1 MSQDTG
7 ADHRDTDNDNRVCT
21 LCKSLVGHLPVVHL
35 SFFDGIGVSSEAL
48 RRISDNVLLTLSWE
62 TNKSCADF
70 THKRFGSIQMGD
82 VSHIDIDKTVA
93 YVEEQMGKQEFI
105 VLVTAGPPCPD
116 FSRIRKSPKGADGE
130 SGWLFQHMI
139 DIEYQL
145 RLKFQG
151 RPFETVIENVLPHNS
166 LREHLL
172 EMTDPLCM
180 SPIVIDAADGGLVHR
195 KRLWW
200 TSIDWPDVEAKLSRH
215 TPWSTSWKM
224 EDDWSRLHNPI
235 AADLQAPLQ
244 HKGFSLPNCLQQNNK
259 LFHCLTTPSQ
269 HYEGRPMPQ
278 TNRSRPSSP
287 STTKRWQ
294 DDHQRYPPWQY
305 EEQFLTQWPDGSF
318 STAPTELREQLQGL
332 PVGYTEAL
340 AGGDQT
346 QRDVALGNAW
356 HLPTTVWILFLVLLG
371 TANADV
377 PRSPHESA
385 LDKVVNL
392 WTATRV
398 PFGPPPRRSGSEYM
412 PQFSWTE
419 HLDWA
424 LHRDT
429 NMTPKDLDPTLN
441 WCLEHRH
448 LFHPLVRFQ
457 HDVIEEIKELVL
469 EFEDHTMA
477 WFHTLP
483 PHVQHAYKHK
493 ESVTQIPILIHLLRR
508 LQYPQTEVL
517 YRELSDGF
525 PLMGKLTP
533 GVNWHVRQDQK
544 YLQPTPIDDFR
555 QKNREY
561 IRNKLENN
569 RVDDHWKFMLDEIL
583 AEVKLGRMNGP
594 FKAPKWWPRPSVATQ
609 LPGTDVLLDLPHD
622 DPFIAMAFSIEQT
635 GSDGN
640 TKIRRGEDWRRSGH
654 NSTCIMHDQPYH
666 HTPDH
671 FVSLGLAF
679 LENNRSTP
687 LRVWGHD
694 HDGAYR
700 QLPLND
706 PRQAYVL
713 LLTPDGPTLWS
724 HNVLLFGSAASVWS
738 YNRFGDVL
746 VACSRTLVLS
756 PALHYV
762 DDYGSM
768 EDELSADSSFRAF
781 EDYNGCLRI
790 SMKPSKRQPPE
801 KQHRIQGVLISS
813 DTENLILT
821 PCPARVRAMTQQIE
835 KHLDTNVLTPEEARK
850 MAGKCNFLTGRLFGK
865 VGRAP
870 LKAIYARA
878 NSFSHQLD
886 KPTRSSLMALRDI
899 ILHCQPM
906 TIPRNPTCR
915 SFSVIYTDAY
925 FQLKGT
931 VYRPGDENLP
941 QWDSQQTPDIEN
953 GWAALC
959 FHQGDVHTG
968 AYFQGRLPSALLRQF
983 SADQAF
989 IYLLEAWAA
998 ILAPMIF
1005 EPWLDRFYVQC
1016 CDNEASRHALIKGVG
1031 KHQPLNCLISAHWT
1045 WHNRRGIAHRLERVP
1060 TKANISDALSRF
1072 EGIPEAKLWHQL
1084 QIPTS
1089 SLTQRATKIIGDI
1102 EFASKRGFEDV
1113 SGVKPIHDFLRKLA
1127 GKA

>member
-7 ADHRDTDNDNRVCT
+7 ADHRNTDNDNRVCT

-82 VSHIDIDKTVA
+82 IMHIDIDKTVA

-105 VLVTAGPPCPD
+105 VLITAGPPCPD

-145 RLKFQG
+145 RPKFQG

-166 LREHLL
+166 LRDHLL
-172 EMTDPLCM
+172 EMTEPLCM

-200 TSIDWPDVEAKLSRH
+200 TSIDWPDVETKLSRH
-215 TPWSTSWKM
+215 TPWSTSWQT
-224 EDDWSRLHNPI
+224 EDDWPRLHNPL

-244 HKGFSLPNCLQQNNK
+244 HKGFSLPSCLQQNNK

-269 HYEGRPMPQ
+269 HLEGRPMPQ
-278 TNRSRPSSP
+278 TNRSRPASP

-294 DDHQRYPPWQY
+294 DDHHRYPPWQY
-305 EEQFLTQWPDGSF
+305 EAQFLTQWPDGSF

-332 PVGYTEAL
+332 PLGYTEEL

-356 HLPTTVWILFLVLLG
+356 HLPTAVWILFLVLLG

-392 WTATRV
+392 WIATKV

-429 NMTPKDLDPTLN
+429 NMTPKDLDPTLS

-457 HDVIEEIKELVL
+457 NDVIEEIKELVL
-469 EFEDHTMA
+469 DFEDHTMA

-544 YLQPTPIDDFR
+544 YLQPTPMDDFR

-561 IRNKLENN
+561 IRNKLETN
-569 RVDDHWKFMLDEIL
+569 RVDDHWKFMLGEIL

-724 HNVLLFGSAASVWS
+724 HNVLLCGSAASVWS

-870 LKAIYARA
+870 KAIYARA

-886 KPTRSSLMALRDI
+886 KPTRSSLMALRDT

>member
-7 ADHRDTDNDNRVCT
+7 ADHRNLDDDSRVCT
-21 LCKSLVGHLPVVHL
+21 LCKSLVGHIPVVHL
-35 SFFDGIGVSSEAL
+35 SFFDGIGVASEAL
-48 RRISDNVLLTLSWE
+48 RRISTNVLLTLSWE
-62 TNKSCADF
+62 TNEACAAF
-70 THKRFGSIQMGD
+70 THERFGSIQMGD
-82 VSHIDIDKTVA
+82 IANVDIDKTA
-93 YVEEQMGKQEFI
+93 SYIDQRLGQQEFI
-105 VLVTAGPPCPD
+105 VLITAGPPCPD
-116 FSRIRKSPKGADGE
+116 FSRIRKSPEGVDGA

-139 DIEYQL
+139 DVEYKL
-145 RLKFQG
+145 RLKFKG
-151 RPFETVIENVLPHNS
+151 RPVETVIENVMPHHS
-166 LREHLL
+166 LRDQLL
-172 EMTDPLCM
+172 DMTKPLRM
-180 SPIVIDAADGGLVHR
+180 SPIVLDAADGGLVHR

-200 TSIDWPDVEAKLSRH
+200 TSIDWSDVEAKLSRN
-215 TPWSTSWKM
+215 TPWSTSWKT
-224 EDDWSRLHNPI
+224 DDGWPRLHNPV

-244 HKGFSLPNCLQQNNK
+244 HKGFSLPTCLQQNNK
-259 LFHCLTTPSQ
+259 LFHCLTTPAQ
-269 HYEGRPMPQ
+269 DLEGRPMPQ
-278 TNRSRPSSP
+278 TNRSRPVSP
-287 STTKRWQ
+287 STTRRWQ
-294 DDHQRYPPWQY
+294 EDNHRYPPWQY
-305 EEQFLTQWPDGSF
+305 EGHFLTQWPDGSF

-332 PVGYTEAL
+332 QIGYTEKL
-340 AGGDQT
+340 AGGDCT

-356 HLPTTVWILFLVLLG
+356 HLPTAIWILFLLLLG
-371 TANADV
+371 TADAAI
-377 PRSPHESA
+377 PRSPRESA

-398 PFGPPPRRSGSEYM
+398 PFGPPPRRNGSEYM

-429 NMTPKDLDPTLN
+429 NMTPKELDPTLT

-448 LFHPLVRFQ
+448 LFHPLQCFQ
-457 HDVIEEIKELVL
+457 NDVIAEINDLVFDFEE
-469 EFEDHTMA
+469 HTMA

-483 PHVQHAYKHK
+483 LHVQRAYKHK
-493 ESVTQIPILIHLLRR
+493 DSVTQIPILIHLLRR
-508 LQYPQTEVL
+508 LGYPQTEVL
-517 YRELSDGF
+517 YRELSEGF

-533 GVNWHVRQDQK
+533 GVNWHVRQDRK
-544 YLQPTPIDDFR
+544 YLQPTPLDDFK

-561 IRNKLENN
+561 IRNKLETN
-569 RVDDHWKFMLDEIL
+569 RVDEHWKFMLDEIL

-594 FKAPKWWPRPSVATQ
+594 FKAPTWWPRPAVATQ
-609 LPGTDVLLDLPHD
+609 QPGTDVLLELPHE

-700 QLPLND
+700 QLPLHD

-724 HNVLLFGSAASVWS
+724 HNVLLSGSAASVWS
-738 YNRFGDVL
+738 YNRLGDVL

-768 EDELSADSSFRAF
+768 EDETSAESSFRAF

-801 KQHRIQGVLISS
+801 AQHRIQGVLISS
-813 DTENLILT
+813 DTENLVLT

-835 KHLDTNVLTPEEARK
+835 KHLETNNLTPEEARK

-865 VGRAP
+865 VGRAA

-886 KPTRSSLMALRDI
+886 KPTRSSLLALRDI

-906 TIPRNPTCR
+906 TIPRNPTFR

-925 FQLKGT
+925 FKLKGT

-941 QWDSQQTPDIEN
+941 QWDSRQTPDIEN

-959 FHQGDVHTG
+959 FHQGDVHNG
-968 AYFQGRLPSALLRQF
+968 AYFQGRLPSVLLRQF

-998 ILAPMIF
+998 ILAPVIF

-1031 KHQPLNCLISAHWT
+1031 KHQPLNCLVSAHWT

-1072 EGIPEAKLWHQL
+1072 EGIPEAQMWHQIS
-1084 QIPTS
+1084 IPLP

-1102 EFASKRGFEDV
+1102 EFASNRGFEDV
-1113 SGVKPIHDFLRKLA
+1113 SGVKPIHEFLRKLA

>member
-1 MSQDTG
+1 MASVY
-7 ADHRDTDNDNRVCT
+7 HPKHC
-21 LCKSLVGHLPVVHL
+21 
-35 SFFDGIGVSSEAL
+35 DGSRPTCCS
-48 RRISDNVLLTLSWE
+48 LTLSWE
-62 TNKSCADF
+62 NNEACADF
-70 THKRFGSIQMGD
+70 THERFGWIKMGD
-82 VSHIDIDKTVA
+82 VTDIDIDKTVA
-93 YVEEQMGKQEFI
+93 YIDQRLGQQEFI
-105 VLVTAGPPCPD
+105 VLITAGPPCPD
-116 FSRIRKSPKGADGE
+116 FSRLKRSPKGVDGE

-139 DIEYQL
+139 DVEYKL
-145 RLKFQG
+145 RLKFKG
-151 RPFETVIENVLPHNS
+151 RPVETVIENVLPHHS
-166 LREHLL
+166 LRDQLL
-172 EMTDPLCM
+172 EMTKPLCM
-180 SPIVIDAADGGLVHR
+180 PPIVIDAADGGLVHR

-200 TSIDWPDVEAKLSRH
+200 TSIDWPDVEDALCPSRIVRD
-215 TPWSTSWKM
+215 PYLP
-224 EDDWSRLHNPI
+224 RPRRG
-235 AADLQAPLQ
+235 LQ
-244 HKGFSLPNCLQQNNK
+244 S
-259 LFHCLTTPSQ
+259 
-269 HYEGRPMPQ
+269 
-278 TNRSRPSSP
+278 
-287 STTKRWQ
+287 
-294 DDHQRYPPWQY
+294 
-305 EEQFLTQWPDGSF
+305 
-318 STAPTELREQLQGL
+318 
-332 PVGYTEAL
+332 GYTERL
-340 AGGDQT
+340 AGGDHT
-346 QRDVALGNAW
+346 QREVALGNAW
-356 HLPTTVWILFLVLLG
+356 HLPTAIWILFLVLIG
-371 TANADV
+371 TADAAL
-377 PRSPHESA
+377 PRSPQESA

-392 WTATRV
+392 WMATRV

-412 PQFSWTE
+412 PQLLPQFSWTE

-429 NMTPKDLDPTLN
+429 NMTPKELDPTLN

-448 LFHPLVRFQ
+448 LFHPLTRFQ
-457 HDVIEEIKELVL
+457 NDVIAEIKDLVL
-469 EFEDHTMA
+469 DFEEHTMA

-483 PHVQHAYKHK
+483 PHVQRAYKHK
-493 ESVTQIPILIHLLRR
+493 DSVTQIPILIHLLRR
-508 LQYPQTEVL
+508 LGYPQTEVL
-517 YRELSDGF
+517 YRALSEGF

-533 GVNWHVRQDQK
+533 GVNWHVRQDRK
-544 YLQPTPIDDFR
+544 YLQPTPMDDFK

-561 IRNKLENN
+561 IRNKLEAN
-569 RVDDHWKFMLDEIL
+569 RVDDHWKFMLDEVL

-594 FKAPKWWPRPSVATQ
+594 FKAPTWWPRPAVATTQ
-609 LPGTDVLLDLPHD
+609 PGTDVLLDLPHD

-654 NSTCIMHDQPYH
+654 NATCIMHDQPYH

-700 QLPLND
+700 QLPLHD

-768 EDELSADSSFRAF
+768 EDELSAESSFRAF
-781 EDYNGCLRI
+781 EDYNGCLQI

-801 KQHRIQGVLISS
+801 TQHRIQGVLISS
-813 DTENLILT
+813 DTENLVLT

-835 KHLDTNVLTPEEARK
+835 KHLDTNNLTPE
-850 MAGKCNFLTGRLFGK
+850 
-865 VGRAP
+865 
-870 LKAIYARA
+870 AIYARA

-906 TIPRNPTCR
+906 TIPRNPTFH

-925 FQLKGT
+925 FKLKGT

-941 QWDSQQTPDIEN
+941 QWDARQTPDIEN

-959 FHQGDVHTG
+959 FHQGDVHHG

-998 ILAPMIF
+998 ILAPVIF
-1005 EPWLDRFYVQC
+1005 EPWLDHFYVQC

-1031 KHQPLNCLISAHWT
+1031 KHQPLNCLIS
-1045 WHNRRGIAHRLERVP
+1045 
-1060 TKANISDALSRF
+1060 
-1072 EGIPEAKLWHQL
+1072 
-1084 QIPTS
+1084 
-1089 SLTQRATKIIGDI
+1089 
-1102 EFASKRGFEDV
+1102 
-1113 SGVKPIHDFLRKLA
+1113 
-1127 GKA
+1127 

>member
-7 ADHRDTDNDNRVCT
+7 ADHRTTDDDNRVCT
-21 LCKSLVGHLPVVHL
+21 LCRSLVGHLPVVHL

-48 RRISDNVLLTLSWE
+48 RRISTNVLLTLSWE
-62 TNKSCADF
+62 NNEACADF
-70 THKRFGSIQMGD
+70 THERFGSIKMGD
-82 VSHIDIDKTVA
+82 VTNIDIDQTVA
-93 YVEEQMGKQEFI
+93 YIDQRLGQQEFI
-105 VLVTAGPPCPD
+105 VLITAGPPCPD
-116 FSRIRKSPKGADGE
+116 FSRLKKSPKGVDGE

-139 DIEYQL
+139 DVEYKL
-145 RLKFQG
+145 RLKFKG
-151 RPFETVIENVLPHNS
+151 RPVETVIENVLPHHS
-166 LREHLL
+166 LRDQLL
-172 EMTDPLCM
+172 EMTKPLCM
-180 SPIVIDAADGGLVHR
+180 PPIVIDAADGGLVHR

-200 TSIDWPDVEAKLSRH
+200 TSIDWQDVEAKLSRT
-215 TPWSTSWKM
+215 TPWSTSWKTD
-224 EDDWSRLHNPI
+224 DDWPRLHNPV

-244 HKGFSLPNCLQQNNK
+244 HKGFSLPTCLQQNNK

-269 HYEGRPMPQ
+269 TLEGRSVPQ
-278 TNRSRPSSP
+278 PNRSRPVSP
-287 STTKRWQ
+287 STTQRWQ
-294 DDHQRYPPWQY
+294 DDHHRYPPWQY
-305 EEQFLTQWPDGSF
+305 EEHFLTQWPDGSF

-332 PVGYTEAL
+332 QSGYTEKL
-340 AGGDQT
+340 AGGDHT
-346 QRDVALGNAW
+346 QREVALGNAW
-356 HLPTTVWILFLVLLG
+356 HLPTAVWILFLVLLG
-371 TANADV
+371 TADAAL
-377 PRSPHESA
+377 PRSPRESA

-392 WTATRV
+392 WMATRV
-398 PFGPPPRRSGSEYM
+398 PFGPPPRRSGAEYM

-429 NMTPKDLDPTLN
+429 NMTPKELDPTLT

-448 LFHPLVRFQ
+448 LFHPLTRFQ
-457 HDVIEEIKELVL
+457 DDVIAEIKDLVL
-469 EFEDHTMA
+469 DFEEHTMA

-483 PHVQHAYKHK
+483 PHVQRAYKHK
-493 ESVTQIPILIHLLRR
+493 DSVTQIPILIHLLRR
-508 LQYPQTEVL
+508 LGYPQTEVL
-517 YRELSDGF
+517 YRELSEGF

-533 GVNWHVRQDQK
+533 GVNWHVRQDRK
-544 YLQPTPIDDFR
+544 YLQPTPMDDFK

-561 IRNKLENN
+561 IRNKLEAN

-594 FKAPKWWPRPSVATQ
+594 FKAPTWWPRPAVATTQ
-609 LPGTDVLLDLPHD
+609 PGTDVLLDLPHD

-654 NSTCIMHDQPYH
+654 NATCIMHDQPYH

-700 QLPLND
+700 QLPLHD

-768 EDELSADSSFRAF
+768 EDEVSAESSFRAF
-781 EDYNGCLRI
+781 EDYNGCLQI

-801 KQHRIQGVLISS
+801 TQHRIQGVLISS

-835 KHLDTNVLTPEEARK
+835 KHLDTNNLTPEEARK

-899 ILHCQPM
+899 IIHCQPM
-906 TIPRNPTCR
+906 TIPRNPTFH

-925 FQLKGT
+925 FKLKGT

-941 QWDSQQTPDIEN
+941 QWDARQTPDIEN

-959 FHQGDVHTG
+959 FHQGDVHYG

-998 ILAPMIF
+998 ILAPVIF
-1005 EPWLDRFYVQC
+1005 EPWLDHFYVQC

-1072 EGIPEAKLWHQL
+1072 EGIPEAQMWHQI
-1084 QIPTS
+1084 QIPLS

-1102 EFASKRGFEDV
+1102 EFASKRGFENV
-1113 SGVKPIHDFLRKLA
+1113 TGVEPIHDFLRKSA